1 VNQSKGHHI
10 VCEDGAQVHAAC
22 YGSRVTDEPGIA
34 LSETTLTASGIARL
48 ANVGR
53 AAVSNWRRRY
63 TDFPTPVGG
72 TPTSP
77 SFDAREV
84 EDWLRRHGRLH
95 QADTEQSAWR
105 HIESYQPAAQIS
117 DVLGIAGA
125 FLLIRAD
132 QNGSANAG
140 LPTPRQ
146 LTARLRALD
155 PDLAA
160 MVAAVLPK
168 QWTSQLTTLL
178 HTLDQLR
185 AEQGA
190 EPAFEY
196 LHGRYVSSAQSL
208 SGLAGTPDTVA
219 AVMLALAGSAARTFD
234 FTSGTGSILRMAA
247 DRALR
252 SGTVTRCYAQEINPQ
267 YALITL
273 LRLWFVH
280 LRARRTAPDAEP
292 PVVHV
297 GDSLLAD
304 ALPDLRADVVV
315 ANFPFGVHDWGHDR
329 LAYDA
334 RWIYGLPPRT
344 EPELAWVQHAL
355 AHLSPRG
362 TAVVLMPP
370 AAASR
375 PAGRRVRAELIR
387 RGALRAVIALPAGLM
402 PPTGIGLHVWVLTQ
416 PDLQRP
422 PSGNLLVVD
431 AAAPSAGR
439 PFTEIVRTAWGTYL
453 SDRYTELPGVHRTV
467 PAIEVLDDHVDL
479 TPRRHLPKACDLAT
493 DPAQTIAKINEFDR
507 LVDHMRCLLPAV
519 QHIQQAPL
527 REAPQA
533 DVADLI
539 RSGSI
544 SIERALSRSR
554 STSAAIDA
562 AVLTTTDILSGGPAT
577 GSATRANDEPG
588 PRVQPGDILVAAI
601 GREISARVAT
611 PKQVGA
617 ELGPGTQLIRVDT
630 TRFDPWFVAGIISR
644 SDNIRIAG
652 RASSTANG
660 ILRID
665 IRRLTIPVVPLDQQ
679 QVYGHAFHQ
688 LAEFRTSLDEVAAT
702 GATLARDIGDGL
714 TAGAFGLPS

>member
-1 VNQSKGHHI
+1 MKESNL
-10 VCEDGAQVHAAC
+10 A
-22 YGSRVTDEPGIA
+22 P
-34 LSETTLTASGIARL
+34 SETTLTASGIARL

-63 TDFPTPVGG
+63 ADFPTPVGG

-84 EDWLRRHGRLH
+84 EQWLRHHGRLH
-95 QADTEQSAWR
+95 QASTEQWAWR
-105 HIESYQPAAQIS
+105 HIESYQPAAQIN

-125 FLLIRAD
+125 FLLVRAD
-132 QNGSANAG
+132 QSTSDDTD

-146 LTARLRALD
+146 LTTRLRALD
-155 PDLAA
+155 SELTAT
-160 MVAAVLPK
+160 VAAVLPR
-168 QWTSQLTTLL
+168 QWPSQLTALL
-178 HTLDQLR
+178 QTLDQLR

-196 LHGRYVSSAQSL
+196 LHGRYVSSAQSM

-219 AVMLALAGSAARTFD
+219 EVMLALAGNGARTFD

-247 DRALR
+247 DRSLR
-252 SGTVTRCYAQEINPQ
+252 SGPITRCYAQEINPQ

-280 LRARRTAPDAEP
+280 LRARRTEPDAEP

-329 LAYDA
+329 LAYDP

-355 AHLSPRG
+355 AHLSSGG

-387 RGALRAVIALPAGLM
+387 RGALRAIVALPAGLM
-402 PPTGIGLHVWVLTQ
+402 PPAGIGLHVWVLTQ
-416 PDLQRP
+416 PVLHQPHAGD
-422 PSGNLLVVD
+422 LLVVD
-431 AAAPSAGR
+431 AAAASAGR
-439 PFTEIVRTAWGTYL
+439 PFAEIVGTAWGAYL
-453 SDRYTELPGVHRTV
+453 SDQYTDLPGAHRTV
-467 PAIEVLDDHVDL
+467 PAIEMLDDQVDL
-479 TPRRHLPKACDLAT
+479 TPQRYLPQAIDLAA
-493 DPAQTIAKINEFDR
+493 DPGQITARIDEFDR
-507 LVDHMRCLLPAV
+507 LLHRLRGLLPQARQV
-519 QHIQQAPL
+519 QQAPL
-527 REAPQA
+527 RDAPQA
-533 DVADLI
+533 DVADLV

-544 SIERALSRSR
+544 SVQRAISRSR
-554 STSAAIDA
+554 PTSAPIDA
-562 AVLTTTDILSGGPAT
+562 AVLTAADILSGGPAT
-577 GSATRANDEPG
+577 GSATRAADEPG
-588 PRVQPGDILVAAI
+588 PRVHPGDILVPAI
-601 GREISARVAT
+601 GRKISARVAT

-630 TRFDPWFVAGIISR
+630 TSFDPWFVAGVISR
-644 SDNIRIAG
+644 TDNMRIAG

-660 ILRID
+660 ALRID
-665 IRRLTIPVVPLDQQ
+665 IRRLTIPVVPLDLQ
-679 QVYGHAFHQ
+679 QVYGQAFRQ
-688 LAEFRTSLDEVAAT
+688 LAEFRTTLEEAT
-702 GATLARDIGDGL
+702 AIGAVLARDIGDGL